1 MKPFK
6 IKVLLTYVFYVT
18 TVIMR
23 NMCRQLLT
31 FQNGVFSQDSFCSIN
46 TRFYQ
51 KSSFWNDIKVIIKN
65 KSSKNGD
72 ANQFGSSNNL
82 ERLVNLFIYIAL

>member
-23 NMCRQLLT
+23 NMRGQLLM

-46 TRFYQ
+46 IRFYQ
-51 KSSFWNDIKVIIKN
+51 KREASGMILKNESSN
-65 KSSKNGD
+65 NGE
-72 ANQFGSSNNL
+72 ANQFGSSDN
-82 ERLVNLFIYIAL
+82 LVNLFIYIAL